1 MWPAI
6 TQLNLPLTPL
16 LLLHPFAHVF
26 SSIISILSIPKLLV
40 QPRRLKETR
49 GLSLF
54 FPGQC
59 VSKCVESLEGT
70 ILDSQALIC
79 DQSYSKPCFETSS
92 TVYIFCILFVTHH
105 LLSFDRNTPDKE
117 HSENKEKGETDNSVN
132 FETGHGPVEFFLLKA
147 MILHTA
153 CQNKVRARWFSIDD
167 GTMQSLWGNVQ
178 VAIQFCIYPDVA

>member
-1 MWPAI
+1 M
-6 TQLNLPLTPL
+6 TS
-16 LLLHPFAHVF
+16 H
-26 SSIISILSIPKLLV
+26 IPSHA
-40 QPRRLKETR
+40 LK
-49 GLSLF
+49 
-54 FPGQC
+54 
-59 VSKCVESLEGT
+59 
-70 ILDSQALIC
+70 
-79 DQSYSKPCFETSS
+79 
-92 TVYIFCILFVTHH
+92 H
-105 LLSFDRNTPDKE
+105 LLQSTSFASFLLPAMSFLLIATPDKE

>member
-1 MWPAI
+1 
-6 TQLNLPLTPL
+6 LTPL

-105 LLSFDRNTPDKE
+105 LLSFDSNTPDKE
-117 HSENKEKGETDNSVN
+117 LSENKEKGETDNSVN
-132 FETGHGPVEFFLLKA
+132 FETGHGPVEFFFSKA
-147 MILHTA
+147 MILHTT